1 MNDMNTTHT
10 PFVKVC
16 GQTHHSSI
24 DNSIALGA
32 RMCGF
37 VFHPKSPRSVSPRRA
52 ALLESGP
59 LKRVGVFVEQN
70 AAEILDAMEV
80 ARLDYAQL
88 HGDQDTA
95 CAEAVGPERVIR
107 VLWPQRYHSIDELQR
122 EVDRWADC
130 CAFFLLDGGCSG
142 GGTGAVWDASQA
154 ARLRFPRPWIL
165 AGGLTPG
172 NLAEAVAACR
182 PDGVDLNSGVEMA
195 PGLKC
200 ADKLLA
206 AFRALDRAA

>member
-1 MNDMNTTHT
+1 MNSMNTLHT

-24 DNSIALGA
+24 DNAIALGS

-37 VFHPKSPRSVSPRRA
+37 VFHPTSPRSVSPRRA
-52 ALLESGP
+52 AMLESGP
-59 LKRVGVFVEQN
+59 LKRVGVFVDQN
-70 AAEILDAMEV
+70 AAEILDDIAI
-80 ARLDYAQL
+80 ARLDFAQL
-88 HGDQDTA
+88 HGAQNTA
-95 CAEAVGPERVIR
+95 CAKAIGPQRVIR
-107 VLWPQRYHSIDELQR
+107 VLWPQRYDSVGALQR
-122 EVDRWADC
+122 EIDRWAEC
-130 CAFFLLDGGCSG
+130 CAFYLLDGGCCG
-142 GGTGAVWDASQA
+142 GGSGQAWDVSQA
-154 ARLRFPRPWIL
+154 VRLRFPRPWIL

-200 ADKLLA
+200 ADRLLA
-206 AFRALDRAA
+206 AFRAIDRAA

>member
-1 MNDMNTTHT
+1 MNTTHS

-24 DNSIALGA
+24 DNAIALGA

-37 VFHPKSPRSVSPRRA
+37 VFHPKSPRSVAPRRA
-52 ALLESGP
+52 AMLESGP
-59 LKRVGVFVEQN
+59 LKRVGVFVDQGT
-70 AAEILDAMEV
+70 AEILAAIET

-88 HGDQDTA
+88 HGAQDAA
-95 CAEAVGPERVIR
+95 CARAVGPQRVIR
-107 VLWPQRYHSIDELQR
+107 VLWPQRYDSAEALQN
-122 EVDRWADC
+122 EIDRWADL
-130 CAFFLLDGGCSG
+130 CAFYLLDGGRG
-142 GGTGAVWDASQA
+142 GGGSGQGWNVALA
-154 ARLRFPRPWIL
+154 AGLRFPRPWIL

-172 NLAEAVAACR
+172 NLAEAIEACR

-200 ADKLLA
+200 AGKLLA
-206 AFRALDRAA
+206 AFRAIDSAA